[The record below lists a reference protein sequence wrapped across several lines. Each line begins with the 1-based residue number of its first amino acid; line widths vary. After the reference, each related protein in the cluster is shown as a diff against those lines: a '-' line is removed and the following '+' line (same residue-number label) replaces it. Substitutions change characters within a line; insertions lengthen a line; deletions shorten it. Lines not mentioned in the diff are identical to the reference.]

1 MCVLGTTVDSALPSN
16 IETIDQERLAWL
28 ALALTPGLGPRR
40 ILRAVRD
47 VRSAEQILPLPLTR
61 LEALQFP
68 AEAVQFIADGKAL
81 EAANKELEALQKS
94 GAAFLTYS
102 DPDYPERL
110 REIFDAPPLLWI
122 RGDAT
127 LLAKSAIAVVGTRH
141 PTPYGSSM
149 AEMLS
154 RDLAARGLVI
164 LSGMARGVDTSSHSR
179 HILTY
184 T

>member
-1 MCVLGTTVDSALPSN
+1 MGTTVDSALPSN
-16 IETIDQERLAWL
+16 AETIDQERLAWL

-47 VRSAEQILPLPLTR
+47 VGSAEQILHLPLTG

-68 AEAVQFIADGKAL
+68 AESVQFIADGKAL
-81 EAANKELEALQKS
+81 DAANKELEALQKS
-94 GAAFLTYS
+94 GASFLTYA

-127 LLAKSAIAVVGTRH
+127 LLAKPAIAVVGTRH
-141 PTPYGSSM
+141 PTPYGS
-149 AEMLS
+149 
-154 RDLAARGLVI
+154 GHV
-164 LSGMARGVDTSSHSR
+164 
-179 HILTY
+179 
-184 T
+184 